1 MKMFFKILVTRKI
14 SPCLGWVFEV
24 VSELLDI
31 STIINFYW
39 WMNKLFDYMW
49 NVTLLNI
56 WYGRSRSKIGF
67 ISEIMW
73 AVRFVFETTPDI
85 FGFFCIF
92 FFFFFFFVDLLPKK
106 DQSKSAKICALL
118 IFEIFYSPFCKQ
130 ILYNSVDFVQL
141 DG

>member
-14 SPCLGWVFEV
+14 SPCLGWAFEV
-24 VSELLDI
+24 VSESLDI
-31 STIINFYW
+31 STIIDFYW

-56 WYGRSRSKIGF
+56 WYDRSRSKIGF

-85 FGFFCIF
+85 FVFFCIF
-92 FFFFFFFVDLLPKK
+92 FLFSSWICCLKRIKANLQKYVRYLYLKFFIHLFV
-106 DQSKSAKICALL
+106 SKSFI
-118 IFEIFYSPFCKQ
+118 
-130 ILYNSVDFVQL
+130 IL
-141 DG
+141 